1 MNVIQET
8 AYDKENMEEQIETML
23 EKVLK
28 DENDEDCDSQHHTL
42 YTMMNSADKDELPS
56 FMQED
61 DNRREKKSLT
71 FNHDAMVFYPQMINY
86 KTRISSPQKEIPSV
100 ERNSKRPKT
109 HAYNFGISEKLK
121 FTNSDLNLTHC
132 FANSNDSDNNIRNSN
147 NRSSFNM
154 LQNSQ

>member
-1 MNVIQET
+1 MNVIQAT
-8 AYDKENMEEQIETML
+8 AYDKENIEEQIETML

-42 YTMMNSADKDELPS
+42 YTMMNSTDKDELPS

-61 DNRREKKSLT
+61 NRREKKSLT
-71 FNHDAMVFYPQMINY
+71 FNLDTMVIYPQMINY
-86 KTRISSPQKEIPSV
+86 DERISSPKKVVPSV

-121 FTNSDLNLTHC
+121 FCNSDLNLTHC
-132 FANSNDSDNNIRNSN
+132 FTNSNDSSNANKNSN
-147 NRSSFNM
+147 NRSFNFN
-154 LQNSQ
+154 QNSQ